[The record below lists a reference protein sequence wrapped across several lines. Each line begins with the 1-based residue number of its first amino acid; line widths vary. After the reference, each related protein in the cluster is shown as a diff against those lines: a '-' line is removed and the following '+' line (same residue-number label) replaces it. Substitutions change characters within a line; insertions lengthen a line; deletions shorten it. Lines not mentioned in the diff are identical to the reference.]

1 MGQSMRDIQR
11 RIRSVKNTQQITK
24 AMEMVSAAKLRRTQA
39 QVLAGR
45 PFAEKLQEA
54 LGRLL
59 GPTAAVKRRAEHPL
73 LESRPVKKVC
83 YVVVAAD
90 RGLAGGYNANII
102 RKAADT
108 LAEEE
113 RDYELIPVGR
123 RVRDFFAN
131 RDYPIYD
138 EYTQMGDEVDFV
150 EARELARRLMDAYE
164 EAVFDEVYVIYSVF
178 VNVTLH
184 RPTVTRL
191 LPLDR
196 LESEIDS
203 DSNAVNSG
211 EAEGLE
217 YIYEPDPTTLLR
229 ILLPRFVET
238 QVYRALMEA
247 KASEHGARMIAMRNA
262 SDNADELIE
271 GLTLT
276 FNRARQASITTELAE
291 IVGGANAQAGG

>member
-1 MGQSMRDIQR
+1 M
-11 RIRSVKNTQQITK
+11 QQITK

-54 LGRLL
+54 LGRLV
-59 GPTAAVKRRAEHPL
+59 GPAATAKRRVDHPL
-73 LESRPVKKVC
+73 LETRPVKKVC
-83 YVVVAAD
+83 YVVISGD

-102 RKAADT
+102 RKATDT
-108 LAEEE
+108 LAAEE
-113 RDYELIPVGR
+113 REYELIVVGR
-123 RVRDFFAN
+123 KAKDFFVK
-131 RDYPIYD
+131 RDYPLFD
-138 EYTQMGDEVDFV
+138 EYTQVGDEIDFV
-150 EARELARRLMDAYE
+150 EARELARRLMEAYE
-164 EAVFDEVYVIYSVF
+164 QGVFDEVYVIYNLF

-196 LESEIDS
+196 PESASESNLDESEDR
-203 DSNAVNSG
+203 
-211 EAEGLE
+211 EELE

-276 FNRARQASITTELAE
+276 FNRARQASITTELSE
-291 IVGGANAQAGG
+291 IVGGANAQTGG